1 MASVSPSVCILY
13 VLYLTIS
20 EALMSVAVNFF
31 ENVELGDDEM
41 KVQWALHCHVC
52 ELIVLQSKISKM
64 CVVIH
69 SSVSQIAERFYNELR
84 RRYYTTPTSY
94 LELINLYLSM
104 LQEKQ
109 KWILNTSIAHYVII
123 SLDNWYSLETGLLMG

>member
-52 ELIVLQSKISKM
+52 ELIVLQSKVSKM

>member
-52 ELIVLQSKISKM
+52 ELVVLQSKISKM